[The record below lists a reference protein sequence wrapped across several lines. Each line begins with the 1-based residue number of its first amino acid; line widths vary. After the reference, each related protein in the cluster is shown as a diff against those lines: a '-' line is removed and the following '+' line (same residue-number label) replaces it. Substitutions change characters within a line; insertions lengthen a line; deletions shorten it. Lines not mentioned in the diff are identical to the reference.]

1 MVVNLNDTD
10 PLKIDKIMNPML
22 SLIYLYNFH
31 QLSETGFNLGLEK
44 KGVIWG

>member
-22 SLIYLYNFH
+22 SWYICTISTNFQKQVLI
-31 QLSETGFNLGLEK
+31 Q
-44 KGVIWG
+44 V